1 MILINDY
8 ILFIDSIFNI
18 FKKILLELIHN
29 KSDNITNI
37 SIVKTTNK

>member
-8 ILFIDSIFNI
+8 ILLIDSIFNI
-18 FKKILLELIHN
+18 FNKILLEFIHN
-29 KSDNITNI
+29 KSVNITNI